1 MHLLEDGPWAMH
13 ACRSLSIGSLP
24 SFLERMATIRA
35 VDVLFKNRADAGRQL
50 AAELGQT
57 DVHGGAVVG
66 LARGGVPVAAE
77 VARSLSLP
85 LDALAVRKVGH
96 PSQPE
101 YAIGG
106 VTPSQDGVYVRSSD
120 GLTKEQVSRAVEA
133 ALAKA
138 AALDLVLHRDRPP
151 LDLEGKDVVLVDDG
165 LATGATMIAAVR
177 WARHRG
183 AVRVIVAVPVAAAS
197 SMRFLLREADE
208 VVCPHILRRFGA
220 VGYWYEDFKP
230 VADEDVVHLIA
241 ELNPT
246 TTTEGQHRS

>member
-1 MHLLEDGPWAMH
+1 MVRDNP
-13 ACRSLSIGSLP
+13 
-24 SFLERMATIRA
+24 A
-35 VDVLFKNRADAGRQL
+35 VDVLFKNRADAGRRL
-50 AAELGQT
+50 AAALGQT
-57 DVHGGAVVG
+57 RVHGGVVVG

-101 YAIGG
+101 YGIGG

-151 LDLEGKDVVLVDDG
+151 LDLEGKEVVLVDDG

-183 AVRVIVAVPVAAAS
+183 AVRDHRRRP
-197 SMRFLLREADE
+197 RRGGLQHPFPLREADE
-208 VVCPHILRRFGA
+208 VVCPHILQRFGA
-220 VGYWYEDFKP
+220 VGYWYEDFRP
-230 VADEDVVHLIA
+230 VADEVVRLIA
-241 ELNPT
+241 EVDLK
-246 TTTEGQHRS
+246 RL

>member
-1 MHLLEDGPWAMH
+1 
-13 ACRSLSIGSLP
+13 
-24 SFLERMATIRA
+24 
-35 VDVLFKNRADAGRQL
+35 V
-50 AAELGQT
+50 
-57 DVHGGAVVG
+57 VVG

-101 YAIGG
+101 YGIGG
-106 VTPSQDGVYVRSSD
+106 VTPSQEGVYVRSND
-120 GLTKEQVSRAVEA
+120 GLTKEQVHRAVEA
-133 ALAKA
+133 ALAEA
-138 AALDLVLHRDRPP
+138 AALDLIVHRNRPP
-151 LDLEGKDVVLVDDG
+151 LDLEGNEVVLVDDG

-183 AVRVIVAVPVAAAS
+183 AVRIIVAVPVAAAS
-197 SMRFLLREADE
+197 SIRSLLHEADE

-220 VGYWYEDFKP
+220 VGCWYEDFKP

-241 ELNPT
+241 ELKSHDH
-246 TTTEGQHRS
+246 HRASASVVKPSATG